1 MAFTCLNP
9 DQAVKVEV
17 SYLQPTFSVSY
28 LDVNICAAVT
38 FPDVLGVE
46 IITPTD
52 LVSLTNTK
60 VLADTYTGFL
70 DSSTRTA
77 IKGLS
82 DTFSMVDSA
91 DITYSFGKVLYD
103 YPVVTEALSYD
114 ISKPLAPD
122 SVYMVDNMDGNIEFQ
137 IVKVINEL
145 QFIADQNNLIFGKAP
160 ADSISFTDSIS
171 AVLVYIRDVSDSLA
185 TPTDLIAK
193 TFSKT
198 PADSILESDIF
209 VFDVTK
215 SFLDSS
221 SVLDTS
227 YKAFEKLILGLA
239 QDYCDLSYFLQD
251 YTLDVVP
258 GDRLY
263 TNDVVSKF
271 VDYARQ
277 TNDNMTLSSSGSL
290 LMQGYSDITYFLE
303 DYVGSFRTF
312 T

>member
-17 SYLQPTFSVSY
+17 SYLEPTFSVSY

-52 LVSLTNTK
+52 LVSLTAAK

-91 DITYSFGKVLYD
+91 DITYSIGKVLYD

-160 ADSISFTDSIS
+160 ADIISFTDSVY

-198 PADSILESDIF
+198 PTDSILESDIF

-227 YKAFEKLILGLA
+227 YKTFEKLILGLA
-239 QDYCDLSYFLQD
+239 QDYCELSYFLQD
-251 YTLDVVP
+251 YTLDAVP

-263 TNDVVSKF
+263 TSDVISKF

>member
-1 MAFTCLNP
+1 MAFNCLNP

-77 IKGLS
+77 IKGLA

-91 DITYSFGKVLYD
+91 DITYSIGKVLYD

-114 ISKPLAPD
+114 LSKPLAPD

>member
-17 SYLQPTFSVSY
+17 SYLEPTFSVSY

-46 IITPTD
+46 IVTPTD

-91 DITYSFGKVLYD
+91 DITYSIGKVLYD

-114 ISKPLAPD
+114 LSKPLAPD

-145 QFIADQNNLIFGKAP
+145 QFIADQNNLVFDKAP
-160 ADSISFTDSIS
+160 ADNISFADVIY
-171 AVLVYIRDVSDSLA
+171 AVLVYIRDVSDSLD

-198 PADSILESDIF
+198 PADSLLESDIF

-251 YTLDVVP
+251 YTLDAVP

-263 TNDVVSKF
+263 TSDVISKF

-277 TNDNMTLSSSGSL
+277 TNDNMTLSNSGSL

>member
-17 SYLQPTFSVSY
+17 SYLEPTFSVSY

-52 LVSLTNTK
+52 LVSLTAAK

-91 DITYSFGKVLYD
+91 DITYSIGKVLYD

-145 QFIADQNNLIFGKAP
+145 QFIADQNNLVFDKAP
-160 ADSISFTDSIS
+160 ADNISFADVIY
-171 AVLVYIRDVSDSLA
+171 AVLVYIRDVSDSLD

-198 PADSILESDIF
+198 PADSLLESDIF

-227 YKAFEKLILGLA
+227 YKTFEKLILGLA
-239 QDYCDLSYFLQD
+239 QDYCELSYFLQD
-251 YTLDVVP
+251 YTLDAVP

-263 TNDVVSKF
+263 TSDVISKF

>member
-17 SYLQPTFSVSY
+17 SYLEPTFSVSY

-52 LVSLTNTK
+52 LVSLTAAK

-145 QFIADQNNLIFGKAP
+145 QFIADQNNLVFGKAP
-160 ADSISFTDSIS
+160 ADSISFADVIY
-171 AVLVYIRDVSDSLA
+171 AVLVYIRDVSDSLD

-198 PADSILESDIF
+198 PADSLLESDIF

-227 YKAFEKLILGLA
+227 YKTFEKLILGLA
-239 QDYCDLSYFLQD
+239 QDYCELSYFLQD
-251 YTLDVVP
+251 YTLDAVP

-263 TNDVVSKF
+263 TSDVISKF